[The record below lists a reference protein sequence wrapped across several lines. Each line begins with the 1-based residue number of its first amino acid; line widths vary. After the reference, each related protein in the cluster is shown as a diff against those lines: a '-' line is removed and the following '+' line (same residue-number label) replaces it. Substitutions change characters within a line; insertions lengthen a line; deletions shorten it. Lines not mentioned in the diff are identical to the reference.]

1 MNIKIT
7 SRKFK
12 AKDSLKDFIK
22 DEVKALE
29 RYNDNILDA
38 NVVLSFTHVKDSIK
52 TAEIIIK
59 IPQHTIT
66 VSVSSEE
73 FEKSITIAIDK
84 IKKQLTKVKTKRT
97 AIKSKKIVKVVKEV
111 DED

>member
-1 MNIKIT
+1 MNIRIT

-12 AKDSLKDFIK
+12 AKDSLKEHIK
-22 DEVKALE
+22 EQVKSIE
-29 RYNDNILDA
+29 RFNDHILDC

-52 TAEIIIK
+52 TTELIVK
-59 IPQHTIT
+59 IPASTIT

-73 FEKSITIAIDK
+73 FEKSIGLAVEKVI
-84 IKKQLTKVKTKRT
+84 KQLIKVKTKRLVR
-97 AIKSKKIVKVVKEV
+97 KKK